1 MALEY
6 HEPPEQLKAET
17 REIHRGLAS
26 LIEELEA
33 IDWYQHRI
41 DVTGDDEMRA
51 ILAHNRNEEM
61 EHAAMALEWLRRKM
75 PELDRWVRVY
85 LFTDGAIVESG
96 ESDGAEGD
104 DEPAKR
110 TNPVLG
116 SLGVGNAHR
125 FGT

>member
-6 HEPPEQLKAET
+6 HEPPDQLRAET

-41 DVTGDDEMRA
+41 DVTGDEEMRS
-51 ILAHNRNEEM
+51 ILTHNRNDEM
-61 EHAAMALEWLRRKM
+61 EHAVMALEWLRRKM
-75 PELDRWVRVY
+75 PELDGWLRSY
-85 LFTDGAIVESG
+85 LFTEGAIVGSG
-96 ESDGAEGD
+96 EGNGAE
-104 DEPAKR
+104 EESESSKSA
-110 TNPVLG
+110 NPVLG

-125 FGT
+125 FGA